1 MPRQARLVIPHFPHH
16 VIQRGHNRQVVFAGD
31 DDYLFYLDTLQE
43 WKSRLGCRIY
53 AYCLMTNH
61 VHLVIDPGEDPDN
74 LGRLMKRL
82 AGRQT
87 RYVNRMEQRS
97 GSLWE
102 GRYKSSLIQ
111 DDAYLL
117 ACCRYVEL
125 NPFRAGTVDDPAN
138 YRWSSCPAKVGRTA
152 QAWLDLDPFYLNMG
166 HSETERAENYA
177 AWLEETVPEQEL
189 QRIRE
194 AAQRGQLMASGSFAR
209 EPGNSLR
216 NWGGACNR
224 EDRDGHEKKYRSK
237 ENKSV
242 PFFPSGVRG
251 VQ

>member
-43 WKSRLGCRIY
+43 WKTRLGCRIY

-74 LGRLMKRL
+74 LGRLMKRV

-125 NPFRAGTVDDPAN
+125 NPLRAGIVDDPAN

-177 AWLEETVPEQEL
+177 AWLKETVPEQEL

-194 AAQRGQLMASGSFAR
+194 AVQRGQLMASGSFAQELSEKLGR
-209 EPGNSLR
+209 RLEPRGPGR
-216 NWGGACNR
+216 PR
-224 EDRDGHEKKYRSK
+224 KKIQEQGK
-237 ENKSV
+237 
-242 PFFPSGVRG
+242 
-251 VQ
+251 